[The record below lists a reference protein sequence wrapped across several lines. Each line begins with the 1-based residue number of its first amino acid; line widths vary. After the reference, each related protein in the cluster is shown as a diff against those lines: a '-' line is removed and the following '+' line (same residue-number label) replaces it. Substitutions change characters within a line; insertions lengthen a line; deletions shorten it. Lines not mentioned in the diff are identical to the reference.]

1 MGLQRVRHDWVTK
14 PLAGSLAMACVGS
27 LFYLSMKTLSC
38 SMWTL
43 TWGMW
48 DLIPWSGIEPG
59 TPALGAW
66 SLSYRTTREI
76 PWTATCK
83 RMKSEHSLTLY
94 IKISS
99 KWIKGLNVRLG
110 NIKLSQENTESTPF
124 DINWSKILSDPPLR
138 LMEIETKRG
147 YCQSKSFCYLFSNL
161 WQSQLTVSKFPL
173 SISSLVME
181 ALILGG
187 RDLGSLK

>member
-1 MGLQRVRHDWVTK
+1 MCGISFFT
-14 PLAGSLAMACVGS
+14 C
-27 LFYLSMKTLSC
+27 SMKTLRC

-43 TWGMW
+43 TWDMW
-48 DLIPWSGIEPG
+48 DLITWSGIEPG

-110 NIKLSQENTESTPF
+110 NIKLFQENTDSTPF
-124 DINWSKILSDPPLR
+124 DVNWRKILSDPRLR
-138 LMEIETKRG
+138 LTEIKTEINK
-147 YCQSKSFCYLFSNL
+147 
-161 WQSQLTVSKFPL
+161 
-173 SISSLVME
+173 
-181 ALILGG
+181 
-187 RDLGSLK
+187 RDLIKLKRFFYSRGNYKQDEKKPSEW